1 VPERETIAGRDTC
14 QLAEKWGVRPDIMQK
29 AIRAADIYLMQ
40 TRSPVWIISGYRSS
54 AEQQRLGKMGRPT
67 AADEKSTHRTCPA
80 TGMDISLGSWV
91 ARDKKVYW
99 GQVVELVGL
108 RWGGGSPVD
117 DHGIPSDWQHIDT
130 GPRLYP

>member
-1 VPERETIAGRDTC
+1 MPERETIAGRDAC
-14 QLAEKWGVRPDIMQK
+14 ELAEKWGVRPDIMRKVIQ
-29 AIRAADIYLMQ
+29 AADIYLMQ
-40 TRSPVWIISGYRSS
+40 TRSPVWIISGYRTWL
-54 AEQQRLGKMGRPT
+54 EQQRLGRAGRPT

-91 ARDKKVYW
+91 DRQKKQYW
-99 GQVVELVGL
+99 GSLVQLVGL
-108 RWGGGSPVD
+108 RWGGGSKVD

>member
-1 VPERETIAGRDTC
+1 ME
-14 QLAEKWGVRPDIMQK
+14 K

-40 TRSPVWIISGYRSS
+40 TRSPVWIISGYRTWL
-54 AEQQRLGKMGRPT
+54 EQQRLGKIGRPT

-80 TGMDISLGSWV
+80 TGMDISLGGWV
-91 ARDKKVYW
+91 DREKKQYW

-108 RWGGGSPVD
+108 RWGGGSKVD
-117 DHGIPSDWQHIDT
+117 EHGIPSDWQHIDA

>member
-1 VPERETIAGRDTC
+1 MPERETIAGRDAC
-14 QLAEKWGVRPDIMQK
+14 ELAEAWGVRPDIMQK

-40 TRSPVWIISGYRSS
+40 TRSPVWIISGYRSW
-54 AEQQRLGKMGRPT
+54 AEQQRLGKTGRPA

-91 ARDKKVYW
+91 DRDKKVYW

-108 RWGGGSPVD
+108 RWGGGSKVD
-117 DHGIPSDWQHIDT
+117 EHGIPSDWQHIDA